1 MSAHSR
7 RKAPEPLQPVQE
19 ENSVEISMSNANK
32 ESVSSGGLNKE
43 SVATNSHFGQ
53 AESVVVRTESGARSF
68 LSMAAN
74 NAGRDV

>member
-43 SVATNSHFGQ
+43 SVATNSHFG
-53 AESVVVRTESGARSF
+53 
-68 LSMAAN
+68 
-74 NAGRDV
+74 